1 MPVHRKRLFRSNA
14 QRVAVM
20 ACCMGLTAVLW
31 LCTMSIPG
39 YAQTPIEP
47 PSAPS
52 PSTPSP
58 TAPPVSPPTTPPAP
72 LPERILTPIPQQFDW
87 VGREVRPNPLL
98 EALLGLH
105 TGRQQLLMSTSLTGD
120 YSDNFFRTETNKEEE
135 YSLRVGLETVYRVE
149 RGRGFVSLANS
160 LSTAYRINAEE
171 FELPFANLALT
182 MGYNFPRLSLALNES
197 FIRDDDAGQDPSLAL
212 QSGRQT
218 FLRNHLNPQVRY
230 QFSRQTAATLGY
242 SYVIVVNEDN
252 LSDITQSHGVTIGV
266 QHRFSPVLRGGLGYA
281 FTATSGDDTINQG
294 DEAGDRRSHRFTADM
309 AYTFDRRTSATV
321 QAFGTL
327 TDQSG
332 TTPDTNTFGTT
343 SDTNTYGALFGVQRV
358 LSSFITASVAI
369 GPTVFISADGEERV
383 FANWQVNLDGALPLF
398 HSRRASITF
407 STNQGIEDT
416 STEVD
421 DVGYVLRQ
429 TVAVTLNYQPFRR
442 LRTSL
447 FADYT
452 RTELLEGGAGSSP
465 EAVAGREDNY
475 WRAGAR
481 FSYALTRIL
490 SLVGTYRYQQ
500 RDSNVAEDDFAEN
513 FVTLTLAAGFSV
525 F

>member
-1 MPVHRKRLFRSNA
+1 MPVHRKCLFRSNA

-20 ACCMGLTAVLW
+20 ACFISLIAVLW
-31 LCTMSIPG
+31 LCALSIPG
-39 YAQTPIEP
+39 YAQTPAEP
-47 PSAPS
+47 PPVPSPSAPA
-52 PSTPSP
+52 P
-58 TAPPVSPPTTPPAP
+58 TAPPVELPTTPPAP

-105 TGRQQLLMSTSLTGD
+105 AGRQQLLMSASLTGE
-120 YSDNFFRTETNKEEE
+120 YSDNFFLTETNKEEE
-135 YSLRVGLETVYRVE
+135 FSLRAGLETVYRVE
-149 RGRGFVSLANS
+149 RGRGFVALANS
-160 LSTAYRINAEE
+160 LSTTYRINAEE

-197 FIRDDDAGQDPSLAL
+197 FIRDDDTGQDPSLAL
-212 QSGRQT
+212 RSRRET
-218 FLRNHLNPQVRY
+218 FLRNNLNPQVRY

-252 LSDITQSHGVTIGV
+252 LSDLTQSHGVTIGV

-281 FTATSGDDTINQG
+281 FTSTSGDDTTNQG

-309 AYTFDRRTSATV
+309 AYTFNRRTSATV

-343 SDTNTYGALFGVQRV
+343 SDTNTYGMLFGVQRV

-421 DVGYVLRQ
+421 NVGYVLRQ
-429 TVAVTLNYQPFRR
+429 TVSVALNYQPFRR
-442 LRTSL
+442 LQTSL

-452 RTELLEGGAGSSP
+452 HTELLEGTGAD
-465 EAVAGREDNY
+465 ADREDNY

-481 FSYALTRIL
+481 VSYALTRIL
-490 SLVGTYRYQQ
+490 SLVGAYRYQQ